1 MNSVQLQ
8 TVKYFMTASTG
19 IKCEEVNSSNKKVQF
34 MFKVMFFLYV
44 VYIMKIILCCN
55 KIYFYIKK

>member
-19 IKCEEVNSSNKKVQF
+19 IKCEEVNSSNKKVHYIRH
-34 MFKVMFFLYV
+34 VFFICSLY
-44 VYIMKIILCCN
+44 YENNSLL
-55 KIYFYIKK
+55 